1 MITQWIAGFIL
12 LIIKLGVALLALLL
26 GAAYLVLAERK
37 LLARMQI
44 RIGPNRAGPFGLLQP
59 IADLIKMMTK
69 EDVIPRGAD
78 RVIFRYAPAVA
89 AATAMLIFAVVPFGD
104 SLTLWGNRIPLV
116 ITDLNVGLLAVLGLS
131 SLGVYG
137 VALGGWASNSKYS
150 LLGAIR
156 GVSQMIS
163 YELSLG
169 LSLVPVVM
177 MAGSFSLVDI
187 VAAQTSTP
195 FIFVQPVS
203 FAIFFVSAMAEIK
216 RIPFDLPEAE
226 NELIAGYHT
235 EYSGLRFGL
244 FFLGEYVTLV
254 TLGALTAV
262 FFLGGW
268 HGPFFPGIIW
278 LLVKI
283 AAVAF
288 GMIWVRGTLPRF
300 RSDQLMDMGW
310 KFLTPLALVNIVVTG
325 AALLILRKLVMK
337 NQKLPLFQSIFEGA
351 YGLVDRIC
359 HDVKA
364 SVPKAHH
371 RALSGVQAPASGA
384 HARNHHPDA

>member
-1 MITQWIAGFIL
+1 MLTHWILGFIML
-12 LIIKLGVALLALLL
+12 VIKLGAALLALLL

-104 SLTLWGNRIPLV
+104 SLILWGNRIPLV

-156 GVSQMIS
+156 GVAQMIS

-169 LSLVPVVM
+169 LALVPVVM

-187 VAAQTSTP
+187 VAAQTSYP
-195 FIFVQPVS
+195 FIFAQPVS
-203 FAIFFVSAMAEIK
+203 FAIFFMSAMAEIK
-216 RIPFDLPEAE
+216 RIPFDMPEAE

-268 HGPFFPGIIW
+268 HGPFFPGILW

-283 AAVAF
+283 AVVAF
-288 GMIWVRGTLPRF
+288 LMIWIRGTLPRF

-325 AALLILRKLVMK
+325 AALLMLNAK
-337 NQKLPLFQSIFEGA
+337 
-351 YGLVDRIC
+351 
-359 HDVKA
+359 
-364 SVPKAHH
+364 
-371 RALSGVQAPASGA
+371 
-384 HARNHHPDA
+384 

>member
-1 MITQWIAGFIL
+1 MLTQWILGFTL
-12 LIIKLGVALLALLL
+12 LVIKLGIALLALLL

-69 EDVIPRGAD
+69 EDLIPRGAD
-78 RVIFRYAPAVA
+78 RMIFRYAPAIA
-89 AATAMLIFAVVPFGD
+89 SSAAMLIFAVVPFGD

-177 MAGSFSLVDI
+177 M
-187 VAAQTSTP
+187 
-195 FIFVQPVS
+195 
-203 FAIFFVSAMAEIK
+203 
-216 RIPFDLPEAE
+216 
-226 NELIAGYHT
+226 
-235 EYSGLRFGL
+235 
-244 FFLGEYVTLV
+244 
-254 TLGALTAV
+254 
-262 FFLGGW
+262 
-268 HGPFFPGIIW
+268 
-278 LLVKI
+278 
-283 AAVAF
+283 
-288 GMIWVRGTLPRF
+288 
-300 RSDQLMDMGW
+300 
-310 KFLTPLALVNIVVTG
+310 
-325 AALLILRKLVMK
+325 
-337 NQKLPLFQSIFEGA
+337 
-351 YGLVDRIC
+351 
-359 HDVKA
+359 
-364 SVPKAHH
+364 
-371 RALSGVQAPASGA
+371 
-384 HARNHHPDA
+384 

>member
-1 MITQWIAGFIL
+1 
-12 LIIKLGVALLALLL
+12 
-26 GAAYLVLAERK
+26 
-37 LLARMQI
+37 MQI

-89 AATAMLIFAVVPFGD
+89 AATAMLIFGVVPFGD
-104 SLTLWGNRIPLV
+104 SLILWGNRIPLV

-156 GVSQMIS
+156 GIAQMIS

-177 MAGSFSLVDI
+177 IAGSFSLVDI
-187 VAAQTSTP
+187 VAAQTSYP

-216 RIPFDLPEAE
+216 RIPFDMPEAE

-268 HGPFFPGIIW
+268 HGPFFPGILW

-283 AAVAF
+283 AVVAF
-288 GMIWVRGTLPRF
+288 LMIWIRGTLPRF
-300 RSDQLMDMGW
+300 RSDQLMDLGW

-325 AALLILRKLVMK
+325 AALLMLNAK
-337 NQKLPLFQSIFEGA
+337 
-351 YGLVDRIC
+351 
-359 HDVKA
+359 
-364 SVPKAHH
+364 
-371 RALSGVQAPASGA
+371 
-384 HARNHHPDA
+384 

>member
-1 MITQWIAGFIL
+1 MIIQWILGAIL
-12 LIIKLGVALLALLL
+12 LIIKLAAALLALLL

-78 RVIFRYAPAVA
+78 RVISRYAPAVA
-89 AATAMLIFAVVPFGD
+89 AATAMLIFTVVPFGD
-104 SLTLWGNRIPLV
+104 SLTLWERRIPLV

-177 MAGSFSLVDI
+177 LAGSFSLVDI

-195 FIFVQPVS
+195 FVFVQPVS

-278 LLVKI
+278 LLFKI

-325 AALLILRKLVMK
+325 AALLMLG
-337 NQKLPLFQSIFEGA
+337 N
-351 YGLVDRIC
+351 
-359 HDVKA
+359 
-364 SVPKAHH
+364 
-371 RALSGVQAPASGA
+371 
-384 HARNHHPDA
+384 

>member
-1 MITQWIAGFIL
+1 MGFIL
-12 LIIKLGVALLALLL
+12 LVIKLGAALLALLL

-104 SLTLWGNRIPLV
+104 SLILWGNRIPLV

-156 GVSQMIS
+156 GVAQMIS

-177 MAGSFSLVDI
+177 MAGSFSLVNI
-187 VAAQTSTP
+187 VAAQTSYP

-216 RIPFDLPEAE
+216 RIPFDMPEAE

-268 HGPFFPGIIW
+268 HGPFFPGILW

-283 AAVAF
+283 AVVAF
-288 GMIWVRGTLPRF
+288 LMIWIRGTLPRF

-325 AALLILRKLVMK
+325 AALLMLNAK
-337 NQKLPLFQSIFEGA
+337 
-351 YGLVDRIC
+351 
-359 HDVKA
+359 
-364 SVPKAHH
+364 
-371 RALSGVQAPASGA
+371 
-384 HARNHHPDA
+384 